1 MYMGN
6 PRGVARD
13 FDALEARRMRALEL
27 MREGLNSSQIG
38 RELGVANQT
47 VSRWR
52 KEYQEGG
59 KKALAQAGRAGRKPL
74 LDPKQG
80 KALTSKLLAGPE
92 KLGYET
98 PLWTCERV
106 ADLIAQEFGIH
117 YHPGHV
123 WRILRGLGWSP
134 QRPVGRAL
142 ERDEKAISQW
152 KRITWPAAKKKRSRN
167 TKPSFSSTKAG

>member
-13 FDALEARRMRALEL
+13 FDALEARRMSALAL
-27 MREGLNSSQIG
+27 MRNGLNNSQIG
-38 RELGVANQT
+38 RELNVANQT

-52 KEYQEGG
+52 KEYSEGG
-59 KKALAQAGRAGRKPL
+59 KKALAQAGRAGRKPRL
-74 LDPKQG
+74 NAKQT
-80 KALTSKLLAGPE
+80 KALTNRLLAGPE

-106 ADLIAQEFGIH
+106 ADLIAQDFGIH

-142 ERDEKAISQW
+142 ERDEKAIREW
-152 KRITWPAAKKKRSRN
+152 KRVTWPAAKKKP
-167 TKPSFSSTKAG
+167 KQKAEPSSLLTKAD

>member
-1 MYMGN
+1 MGN
-6 PRGVARD
+6 PRGVSRD
-13 FDALEARRMRALEL
+13 FDALEERRMKGLALL
-27 MREGLNSSQIG
+27 RDGLNNSQIG
-38 RELGVANQT
+38 RQLGVANQT

-52 KEYQEGG
+52 TEYKTGG
-59 KKALAQAGRAGRKPL
+59 KKALVQAGRAGRKPL
-74 LDPKQG
+74 LDAGQRKT
-80 KALTSKLLAGPE
+80 LTSRLLSGPE

-106 ADLIAQEFGIH
+106 ADLIAQEFSIH

-142 ERDEKAISQW
+142 ERDEKAIRKW
-152 KRITWPAAKKKRSRN
+152 KRVTWPAAKKKL
-167 TKPSFSSTKAG
+167 

>member
-1 MYMGN
+1 M
-6 PRGVARD
+6 
-13 FDALEARRMRALEL
+13 E
-27 MREGLNSSQIG
+27 
-38 RELGVANQT
+38 VANQT

-52 KEYQEGG
+52 KEYSTGG
-59 KKALAQAGRAGRKPL
+59 KKALVQAGRAGRKPL
-74 LDPKQG
+74 LDAKQS
-80 KALTSKLLAGPE
+80 KTLTSRLLAGPE

-106 ADLIAQEFGIH
+106 ADLIAQEFGVH

-142 ERDEKAISQW
+142 ERDEKAIRQW
-152 KRITWPAAKKKRSRN
+152 KRITWPAAKKKPSR
-167 TKPSFSSTKAG
+167 KGELSSSLTKAD

>member
-1 MYMGN
+1 MGN

-13 FDALEARRMRALEL
+13 FDALEARRMGALEL
-27 MREGLNSSQIG
+27 MRKGLNNSQIG
-38 RELGVANQT
+38 RELGVVNQT

-52 KEYQEGG
+52 KEYRAGG

-74 LDPKQG
+74 LDAKQS
-80 KALTSKLLAGPE
+80 KALTSRLLAGPE

-106 ADLIAQEFGIH
+106 ADLIAQEFGVH

-142 ERDEKAISQW
+142 ERDEKAIRQW
-152 KRITWPAAKKKRSRN
+152 KRISWPAAKKKPSR
-167 TKPSFSSTKAG
+167 KAEPSSSLTKAD

>member
-1 MYMGN
+1 LTSNGSNLHMRK

-13 FDALEARRMRALEL
+13 FNALQARRMKALGL
-27 MREGLNSSQIG
+27 MREGLNNSQIG
-38 RELGVANQT
+38 QELTVANQT

-52 KEYQEGG
+52 KQYSEGR
-59 KKALAQAGRAGRKPL
+59 KKALEKAGRAGRKRL
-74 LDPKQG
+74 LGTKHTKQ
-80 KALTSKLLAGPE
+80 LTRKLLAGPE

-98 PLWTCERV
+98 PLWTCQRV
-106 ADLIAQEFGIH
+106 ADLIKQEFQIR

-142 ERDEKAISQW
+142 ERDE
-152 KRITWPAAKKKRSRN
+152 
-167 TKPSFSSTKAG
+167 

>member
-1 MYMGN
+1 MGN

-13 FDALEARRMRALEL
+13 FDALEARRRSALAL
-27 MREGLNSSQIG
+27 MRNGLNNSQIG
-38 RELGVANQT
+38 RELNVANQT

-52 KEYQEGG
+52 KEYSEGG
-59 KKALAQAGRAGRKPL
+59 KKALAQAGRAGRKPRL
-74 LDPKQG
+74 NAEQTKT
-80 KALTSKLLAGPE
+80 LTNRLLAGPE

-106 ADLIAQEFGIH
+106 ADLIAQDFGIH

-142 ERDEKAISQW
+142 ERDEKAIREW
-152 KRITWPAAKKKRSRN
+152 KRVTWPAAKKKP
-167 TKPSFSSTKAG
+167 KKKAEPSSLLTKAD

>member
-1 MYMGN
+1 MDMGN

-13 FDALEARRMRALEL
+13 FAVLEVRRMKAVAL
-27 MREGLNSSQIG
+27 MRDGLNNSQVG

-52 KEYQEGG
+52 KEYSEGG

-74 LDPKQG
+74 LDAKQR
-80 KALTSKLLAGPE
+80 KALTGKLLAGPE

-106 ADLIAQEFGIH
+106 ANLIGQEFGIH

-142 ERDEKAISQW
+142 ERDEKAIREW
-152 KRITWPAAKKKRSRN
+152 KRITWPTAKKKPKQKAGR
-167 TKPSFSSTKAG
+167 SFSSTRVD

>member
-1 MYMGN
+1 MGN

-13 FDALEARRMRALEL
+13 FDALEARRMNALGL
-27 MREGLNSSQIG
+27 MRDGLNNSQIG
-38 RELGVANQT
+38 RALEVANQT

-52 KEYQEGG
+52 KEYREGG
-59 KKALAQAGRAGRKPL
+59 KKALAQAGRAGRKPR
-74 LDPKQG
+74 LDSKQT
-80 KALTSKLLAGPE
+80 KALTSRLLAGPE
-92 KLGYET
+92 QLGYET

-106 ADLIAQEFGIH
+106 ADLIAQDFGIH

-142 ERDEKAISQW
+142 ERNEKAIREW
-152 KRITWPAAKKKRSRN
+152 KRVTWPKAKKSSKRRPN
-167 TKPSFSSTKAG
+167 HCLP